1 MSETKPAMTLGA
13 LDTTVGLA
21 LRDLGL
27 GPASVSR
34 SSAYHDY
41 VALMFAIPHPTE
53 DHKALVWDR
62 FATLCARH
70 DWQCLSV
77 VCHRKTNEITV
88 TIRERNVIW
97 RNSDRRM
104 PL

>member
-1 MSETKPAMTLGA
+1 MSETKPVMTLGA
-13 LDTTVGLA
+13 LDTTVRLV

-27 GPASVSR
+27 GPASVAR

-88 TIRERNVIW
+88 TMHRRNII
-97 RNSDRRM
+97 STDGDRRM

>member
-1 MSETKPAMTLGA
+1 MSETKPVMTLGA

-27 GPASVSR
+27 GPASVAR

-41 VALMFAIPHPTE
+41 VALMFAIPHPLEIYATR
-53 DHKALVWDR
+53 VRTR
-62 FATLCARH
+62 FATLCERH
-70 DWQCLSV
+70 DWKCLSV
-77 VCHRKTNEITV
+77 ACHRKTNEITV
-88 TIRERNVIW
+88 TMHERNTI
-97 RNSDRRM
+97 STGDRRM